1 MAAWIADQA
10 WMRRA
15 GQSVGG
21 ALLALHSSPGE
32 LHHQNMTTTPT
43 AAGPPP
49 PGDQPDRATRAAA
62 GRVLTRDA
70 ANTWLTDA
78 TVADIGQAVAI
89 SISHYRRIH
98 QQQPTW
104 AQALAGVD
112 PELLT
117 LTVLPPGWTLPPAV
131 LRLTL

>member
-1 MAAWIADQA
+1 
-10 WMRRA
+10 MRRA
-15 GQSVGG
+15 EQSVGG

-89 SISHYRRIH
+89 SITIGEYN
-98 QQQPTW
+98 QQQPTC

-112 PELLT
+112 PSC
-117 LTVLPPGWTLPPAV
+117 
-131 LRLTL
+131 

>member
-1 MAAWIADQA
+1 
-10 WMRRA
+10 
-15 GQSVGG
+15 
-21 ALLALHSSPGE
+21 
-32 LHHQNMTTTPT
+32 MTTTPT

-89 SISHYRRIH
+89 SITTIGEYTSNN
-98 QQQPTW
+98 
-104 AQALAGVD
+104 
-112 PELLT
+112 
-117 LTVLPPGWTLPPAV
+117 PPVPRHWPAS
-131 LRLTL
+131 TPSC

>member
-1 MAAWIADQA
+1 
-10 WMRRA
+10 
-15 GQSVGG
+15 
-21 ALLALHSSPGE
+21 
-32 LHHQNMTTTPT
+32 MTTTPT

-62 GRVLTRDA
+62 GRVTRDA

-78 TVADIGQAVAI
+78 TVADIGQAAAI
-89 SISHYRRIH
+89 SISRYRRIH
-98 QQQPTW
+98 QQQPTC

-117 LTVLPPGWTLPPAV
+117 P
-131 LRLTL
+131 